1 MERMKKRLVEQDQ
14 KHSKNVKQLK
24 NKDALNKQLKQEL
37 REVMENMEKQINEQK
52 SKEIQEIIDNY
63 IKKEFDSFSQWRSKI
78 SSEKNILKESNDNLI
93 CEIDELKSL
102 IDSKEEIIAS
112 MRNQLNSFIHS
123 YNLKNIE
130 VNEILDH
137 K

>member
-1 MERMKKRLVEQDQ
+1 
-14 KHSKNVKQLK
+14 
-24 NKDALNKQLKQEL
+24 
-37 REVMENMEKQINEQK
+37 MENMEKQINEQK

-102 IDSKEEIIAS
+102 IDSKEETIAS